1 MCFQAVPPPPHILQK
16 EGGAVNKTTLRGAS
30 ANDEKRKDAKEAQR
44 RLFNASTN
52 NNTKE
57 SASPDSNETKGSVAL
72 LDNNNARASVVLADD
87 DNSVFNSGSMATV
100 SQMDNI
106 EVNSLLNP
114 ISAGAMS
121 QVSGEVLGGYE
132 LQPINPSDPLDDST
146 GDWVAW
152 CDKDQVALQSV
163 PEENEGDEET
173 PVKVTSLVRLI
184 VDLSLGLKLFFP
196 FPTLEATF
204 LSLTLHSETASSSL
218 TFTFRNNFFELN
230 FYIQKQLF
238 RA

>member
-1 MCFQAVPPPPHILQK
+1 M
-16 EGGAVNKTTLRGAS
+16 NKTTPRGAS
-30 ANDEKRKDAKEAQR
+30 ANNKKQKGAEEAQR
-44 RLFNASTN
+44 RLFHAPANN

-57 SASPDSNETKGSVAL
+57 SVPSDS
-72 LDNNNARASVVLADD
+72 NNNAGASVVLADD

-100 SQMDNI
+100 SQMDII

-173 PVKVTSLVRLI
+173 PVKVTSLVSLI
-184 VDLSLGLKLFFP
+184 VDLSSDLKLFFP
-196 FPTLEATF
+196 FPTLEAISF
-204 LSLTLHSETASSSL
+204 EFN
-218 TFTFRNNFFELN
+218 FTFKNSFFELN
-230 FYIQKQLF
+230 FYIWKQLF

>member
-1 MCFQAVPPPPHILQK
+1 M
-16 EGGAVNKTTLRGAS
+16 NKTTPRGAS
-30 ANDEKRKDAKEAQR
+30 ANNKKQKGAEEAQR
-44 RLFNASTN
+44 RLFHAPANN

-57 SASPDSNETKGSVAL
+57 SVPPDSNETIAPVAL
-72 LDNNNARASVVLADD
+72 LDNNNAGASVVLADD

-132 LQPINPSDPLDDST
+132 LQPINPSNPLD
-146 GDWVAW
+146 
-152 CDKDQVALQSV
+152 
-163 PEENEGDEET
+163 EGDEET
-173 PVKVTSLVRLI
+173 PVKVTSLVSLI
-184 VDLSLGLKLFFP
+184 VDLISNLKLFFP

-204 LSLTLHSETASSSL
+204 L
-218 TFTFRNNFFELN
+218 
-230 FYIQKQLF
+230 
-238 RA
+238 

>member
-1 MCFQAVPPPPHILQK
+1 
-16 EGGAVNKTTLRGAS
+16 
-30 ANDEKRKDAKEAQR
+30 
-44 RLFNASTN
+44 
-52 NNTKE
+52 
-57 SASPDSNETKGSVAL
+57 
-72 LDNNNARASVVLADD
+72 
-87 DNSVFNSGSMATV
+87 MATV
-100 SQMDNI
+100 SQVDII

-173 PVKVTSLVRLI
+173 PVKVTSLVSLI
-184 VDLSLGLKLFFP
+184 VDLISNLKLFF
-196 FPTLEATF
+196 
-204 LSLTLHSETASSSL
+204 LSLLWKQLPFEFNFTFKTSFFELHFLLLETTFSSL
-218 TFTFRNNFFELN
+218 TSNFLGAQLLAISFTFPPAAIFPSNNLSRS
-230 FYIQKQLF
+230 ILQ
-238 RA
+238 

>member
-1 MCFQAVPPPPHILQK
+1 M
-16 EGGAVNKTTLRGAS
+16 NKTTPRGAS
-30 ANDEKRKDAKEAQR
+30 ANNKKQKGAEEAQR
-44 RLFNASTN
+44 RLFHAPAN
-52 NNTKE
+52 NDNTKE
-57 SASPDSNETKGSVAL
+57 SVPSDS
-72 LDNNNARASVVLADD
+72 NNNAGASVVLADD

-100 SQMDNI
+100 SQMDII

-173 PVKVTSLVRLI
+173 PVKVTSLVSLI
-184 VDLSLGLKLFFP
+184 VDLSSDLKLFFP

-204 LSLTLHSETASSSL
+204 L
-218 TFTFRNNFFELN
+218 
-230 FYIQKQLF
+230 
-238 RA
+238 

>member
-1 MCFQAVPPPPHILQK
+1 M
-16 EGGAVNKTTLRGAS
+16 NKTTPRGAS
-30 ANDEKRKDAKEAQR
+30 VNGKRKQDAKKAHR
-44 RLFNASTN
+44 RLLNASSDN
-52 NNTKE
+52 NNAKE
-57 SASPDSNETKGSVAL
+57 SVPPDSNDTKAPVTL
-72 LDNNNARASVVLADD
+72 LDNNAKASVFLADD
-87 DNSVFNSGSMATV
+87 DNSVFNSGSTATV

-114 ISAGAMS
+114 ISAGTMS

-146 GDWVAW
+146 GEWIDW

-163 PEENEGDEET
+163 PEEDEGDEET

-184 VDLSLGLKLFFP
+184 DALSSGLTLFSA

-204 LSLTLHSETASSSL
+204 
-218 TFTFRNNFFELN
+218 
-230 FYIQKQLF
+230 I
-238 RA
+238 